1 MKLQKKI
8 KKFAKVLAA
17 SLVITSFCPTV
28 SGLPVQVNSS
38 VEVQAA
44 VKAKAPS
51 CVAKQTVYVVAS
63 FSGLN
68 IRNEPKNVFGL
79 PDCYIFIKN
88 LSPNAKITNIK
99 SSNKNIKAT
108 KRDGMDALELS
119 MANPS
124 QRKKNLVGAASIIS
138 FRVTQNGKTY
148 KLSCRINIAERK
160 SPFTK
165 FTVGSEDYAQY
176 FDGYMYVNANKLKGK
191 KKVYVKTA
199 SGIVLDSI
207 NVAYSQ
213 NGKYKSKTIKNGS
226 IVNLTNCTQI
236 SVSYH
241 MTKKPANYT
250 APTKWYGVVPSP
262 LHDYNTL
269 LFK

>member
-1 MKLQKKI
+1 MKLQKKM
-8 KKFAKVLAA
+8 KKFAKILSA

-28 SGLPVQVNSS
+28 SGLPIQVNSS

-51 CVAKQTVYVVAS
+51 CVANQTVYVVAS
-63 FSGLN
+63 FGGAN
-68 IRNEPKNVFGL
+68 TGDEAKNVFGL

-88 LSPNAKITNIK
+88 LSSNAKITNIK
-99 SSNKNIKAT
+99 SSNKKIKAT
-108 KRDGMDALELS
+108 KREGMNALELS
-119 MANPS
+119 AANPS
-124 QRKKNLVGAASIIS
+124 QRHSLVGVASTIS

-148 KLSCRINIAERK
+148 KLSCRIKVSERK
-160 SPFTK
+160 SPFAK

-176 FDGYMYVNANKLKGK
+176 FDGYMYVNADKMKGK

-269 LFK
+269 IFE